1 MNRRR
6 VTFMYL
12 NLVQPLDAIDPSD
25 VCSLRIAQ
33 LTGESKGRPLRQH
46 AVISRRSRARALP
59 AVAVVV
65 AIAAATL
72 AMSPGESRAST
83 PAAAAQGQAS
93 CNGAAAPWMNT
104 RLSPDQRAALLIPHM
119 TVAQEASETAS
130 VSTSTESREVPA
142 IPALCIPALLLTN
155 GSAGVSTGGPA
166 QTAATA
172 LPAPIS
178 LAATWDPAAAQQ
190 YGAVEGNEAL
200 DQGRND
206 VEGPDI
212 NIARV
217 PENGRTFEAY
227 GEDPYLAGQIAAGD
241 VTGIQ
246 SRGVI
251 ATPKHFAAN
260 NQETDRT
267 TVNELID
274 QRTLEEIYFPA
285 FAAAV
290 KAGAGSVMCAKNLVN
305 GVHACD
311 SSALIGAL
319 EQDMGFKGFVVSD
332 FDSIHSTTDA
342 ANAGTSL
349 ELPDATYF
357 GTALATAVGDGQVS
371 KATLDG
377 LVERILRSMFA
388 LGLFDRPAP
397 TVRAIPAAADGRTA
411 QNLAADGTVLLKNDD
426 GILPLSSSQRSSV
439 ALVGP
444 EAASASTGGEGSPK
458 VAPLYT
464 VSPAQA
470 IGRYAASHK
479 LSVTVASA
487 PPENL
492 GPDAIPSYA
501 LAPTGGAPGQQG
513 LLAQYY
519 NNSTWSGTPA
529 VSRVEPYVD
538 ESALPPSGV
547 DSADEYSVRW
557 TGTLTPETTGAY
569 TLSIATHDK
578 GTLYLNGRQLISD
591 SGSFPATTQSAT
603 VDLTAGTSYSIRL
616 DYVTSGMALVDL
628 GWQLPAGADNP
639 LIDNA
644 VKAAESAKVA
654 VVFVG
659 DDTAEGVDR
668 PNLSL
673 PGYQDQLIE
682 AVAAANPNTVVVLNT
697 GGPVLMPWIDQV
709 KGVVEAW
716 YPGEEDG
723 DAISDVLFG
732 KVDPSGKLPITF
744 PATENAVPA
753 GTPAQYPGID
763 GVATYSEGLEVG
775 YRWDD
780 EQGVTPLFPFGYGL
794 SYTGFAFSHL
804 ALHQTGNQIQV
815 SAEVTNTGERAGTEI
830 AQLYVTDP
838 SSIGEPPRQLR
849 GFDRVT
855 LGPRQSER
863 VEFTVSTSSLAYWN
877 TGTGAWTVA
886 PGTYQA
892 FVGDSSATANLPLS
906 ASFQLAA
913 R

>member
-1 MNRRR
+1 M
-6 VTFMYL
+6 
-12 NLVQPLDAIDPSD
+12 
-25 VCSLRIAQ
+25 
-33 LTGESKGRPLRQH
+33 
-46 AVISRRSRARALP
+46 SRHSHARALP
-59 AVAVVV
+59 LAAVVV
-65 AIAAATL
+65 AVAAATT
-72 AMSPGESRAST
+72 AVSPGGAHAAG
-83 PAAAAQGQAS
+83 PAAAAQGQAA
-93 CNGAAAPWMNT
+93 CDGRPAPWMN
-104 RLSPDQRAALLIPHM
+104 RHLSPDQRAALLIPQM
-119 TVAQEASETAS
+119 TVAQEAAETAS

-142 IPALCIPALLLTN
+142 VPSLCIPALLLTN
-155 GSAGVSTGGPA
+155 GSAGVSTGAPA
-166 QTAATA
+166 QTPATA
-172 LPAPIS
+172 LPAPLS
-178 LAATWDPAAAQQ
+178 LAASWNPAAARQ
-190 YGAVEGNEAL
+190 YGAVEGDEAL

-217 PENGRTFEAY
+217 PVNGRTFEAY
-227 GEDPYLAGQIAAGD
+227 GEDPYLAGQIAAGN

-267 TVNELID
+267 TINELID

-332 FDSIHSTTDA
+332 FSSIHSTTDA
-342 ANAGTSL
+342 ADAGTSL
-349 ELPDATYF
+349 ELPDSTYF
-357 GTALATAVGDGQVS
+357 GAALATAVTDGQVS

-388 LGLFDRPAP
+388 IGMFDRPAP
-397 TVRAIPAAADGRTA
+397 TVGAIPAAADGKAA
-411 QNLAADGTVLLKNDD
+411 QNLAEDGTVLLKND
-426 GILPLSSSQRSSV
+426 GNILPLSSSRHSSV

-470 IGRYAASHK
+470 IGAYAAAHHT
-479 LSVTVASA
+479 SVTVASA

-501 LAPTGGAPGQQG
+501 LTPAGGEPGQQG

-538 ESALPPSGV
+538 QSALPPSGV
-547 DSADEYSVRW
+547 DSADDYSVRW
-557 TGTLTPETTGAY
+557 TGTLTPEVTGTY
-569 TLSIATHDK
+569 TLSIATHNK
-578 GTLYLNGRQLISD
+578 GTLYLNGQQLLSD
-591 SGSFPATTQSAT
+591 SGSFPATTKSAT
-603 VDLTAGTSYSIRL
+603 VELTAGTSYPIRL
-616 DYVTSGMALVDL
+616 DYVTSGMGLVDL

-639 LIDNA
+639 LIDDA
-644 VKAAESAKVA
+644 VKAAESSEVA
-654 VVFVG
+654 VVFAG

-668 PNLSL
+668 ADLSL

-682 AVAAANPNTVVVLNT
+682 AVAAANPNTVVVLDT

-744 PATENAVPA
+744 PATEDAVPA
-753 GTPAQYPGID
+753 STPAQYPGVD
-763 GVATYSEGLEVG
+763 GVATYSEGLQVG
-775 YRWDD
+775 YRWDNA
-780 EQGVTPLFPFGYGL
+780 QGVTPLFPFGYGL
-794 SYTGFAFSHL
+794 SYTQFAFSRL
-804 ALHQTGNQIQV
+804 TVHQDGGRVQV
-815 SAEVTNTGERAGTEI
+815 SAKVTDTGGRAGTEV

-838 SSIGEPPRQLR
+838 ASVGEPPRQLR

-855 LGPRQSER
+855 LGPGQSKE
-863 VEFTVSTSSLAYWN
+863 VDFTLPANSLAYWN
-877 TGTGAWTVA
+877 IGTGTWSVA

-892 FVGDSSATANLPLS
+892 YVGDSSASANLPLHG
-906 ASFQLAA
+906 AFQLAA
-913 R
+913 H